1 MKTKLDLTALNKFF
15 KLVISVSVLNDAEGN
30 AVRLLALQSVDFKGA
45 FDGHYYNMK
54 IENYM
59 T

>member
-1 MKTKLDLTALNKFF
+1 MR
-15 KLVISVSVLNDAEGN
+15 VY
-30 AVRLLALQSVDFKGA
+30 AVGLLALQSVDFKGA
-45 FDGHYYNMK
+45 FDGQYYNMK

>member
-1 MKTKLDLTALNKFF
+1 MR
-15 KLVISVSVLNDAEGN
+15 VY